1 MATLTKFL
9 AGDFFVCV
17 EWDSTLLHFME
28 ANPVMIYQI
37 QEAVKDAALNLNDIV
52 EEGETP
58 VFGMNVKIVKETE
71 ESDSFLMA
79 NSVTVS
85 IPALNL
91 CAHKLKKICWS
102 SSGSTSKSQVY
113 VIQEN
118 IALHN
123 ARLGNQKVENFNPNL
138 ITSIVLNHISKISK
152 TARNLMRY
160 C

>member
-17 EWDSTLLHFME
+17 EWDSTLLHLME

-37 QEAVKDAALNLNDIV
+37 QEAVKDAAFNLNDIV

-58 VFGMNVKIVKETE
+58 LFGMNVKIVKETE

-85 IPALNL
+85 I
-91 CAHKLKKICWS
+91 LKKICWS